1 MSFVNNRISHI
12 LKYFKDTPEVQRI
25 KELEPYIDNNKKI
38 NELFSLL
45 KDKQKELVRAQNGN
59 DICDLKKIKQ
69 EYNDIKQKLLDLP
82 FLEEYL
88 ELVDYEHNIL
98 QQLASEIEI
107 ELQKSLK

>member
-1 MSFVNNRISHI
+1 MNNRISHI
-12 LKYFKDTPEVQRI
+12 LNYFKDTPEVQRI

-59 DICDLKKIKQ
+59 DICDFKKIKQ